1 MVVVSEENIQYM
13 RKLLREKSLGE
24 GREIS
29 LKIGDILEK
38 AQLTSVPLYFK
49 LNFPFY
55 RSKFAHRLKDV
66 CSNFH
71 FPALFVVCD

>member
-49 LNFPFY
+49 LNFSFY
-55 RSKFAHRLKDV
+55 RSKFAHRLKGKPRLIM
-66 CSNFH
+66 SIKM
-71 FPALFVVCD
+71 